1 MKNFCRLH
9 LSIGLPNSRAKE
21 LQERLKRGK
30 TYLKTDYKLHIT
42 SESRCGDHCRMYA
55 LSDSETEFQE
65 KCLHEH
71 DVTCDRCEELE
82 STLTAIEVAVSSEK
96 GQLRYNFLLLQTGNQ
111 KCRLSLKTCK
121 TSLPL
126 QTFS

>member
-1 MKNFCRLH
+1 MKSFCRLH
-9 LSIGLPNSRAKE
+9 LLIGLPNLRAKE
-21 LQERLKRGK
+21 LQERLKSGK

-42 SESRCGDHCRMYA
+42 SESRCGDHCRMHA

-65 KCLHEH
+65 TCLHEH
-71 DVTCDRCEELE
+71 DVTCDRCEALE

-96 GQLRYNFLLLQTGNQ
+96 GQLRYNFLLVQTGNQ
-111 KCRLSLKTCK
+111 KYRLSLKTSK

-126 QTFS
+126 QAFS

>member
-1 MKNFCRLH
+1 MNDSDVCHFILA
-9 LSIGLPNSRAKE
+9 NSRAKE
-21 LQERLKRGK
+21 LQKRLKSGK
-30 TYLKTDYKLHIT
+30 TYQKTDYKLYIT
-42 SESRCGDHCRMYA
+42 SESCCRDHCRMHA

-65 KCLHEH
+65 KFLHEH

-82 STLTAIEVAVSSEK
+82 STLTTIEVAVSSEK
-96 GQLRYNFLLLQTGNQ
+96 GKLRYNFLLVQTGNP

-121 TSLPL
+121 TSLPQ